1 MSKDSLAKCYR
12 DNKDYKKKN
21 YEKYQ
26 RLSEEKM
33 RQYGYERYENLLE
46 DEKKSAQL

>member
-1 MSKDSLAKCYR
+1 MKNIKDFL
-12 DNKDYKKKN
+12 KKK
-21 YEKYQ
+21 
-26 RLSEEKM
+26 EKM